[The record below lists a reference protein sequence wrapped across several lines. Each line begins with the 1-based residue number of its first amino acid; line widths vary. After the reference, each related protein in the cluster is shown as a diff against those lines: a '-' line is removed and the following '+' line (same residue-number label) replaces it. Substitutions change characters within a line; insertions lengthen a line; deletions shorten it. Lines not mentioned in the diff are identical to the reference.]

1 MDIAVCDD
9 SMEALN
15 DVRNVLIETNRV
27 NLIECFNDID
37 RFMRDVEDGSRYD
50 IVMMDIDWK
59 EKKNGIDYAAWLYD
73 KAPDTRLI
81 FFTGYSQEYI
91 EDVFMQRTNIEGY
104 LKKPVKKDR
113 VIKIIDKIENSK
125 RNMNLQKLVIK
136 QRGQI
141 QTVAYESI
149 IYIEGSNHNVY
160 IYTDKKDIMV
170 YDSLQQILKQLPD
183 DFYQC
188 HRSFI
193 INFNHVKRI
202 EKEYVVMDNGEHV
215 SVSRLKRKELSDLF
229 FKYMGKKM

>member
-149 IYIEGSNHNVY
+149 I
-160 IYTDKKDIMV
+160 
-170 YDSLQQILKQLPD
+170 LKQLPD

-229 FKYMGKKM
+229 FKYMGEKM

>member
-1 MDIAVCDD
+1 
-9 SMEALN
+9 
-15 DVRNVLIETNRV
+15 
-27 NLIECFNDID
+27 
-37 RFMRDVEDGSRYD
+37 
-50 IVMMDIDWK
+50 
-59 EKKNGIDYAAWLYD
+59 
-73 KAPDTRLI
+73 
-81 FFTGYSQEYI
+81 
-91 EDVFMQRTNIEGY
+91 
-104 LKKPVKKDR
+104 
-113 VIKIIDKIENSK
+113 
-125 RNMNLQKLVIK
+125 MNLQKLVIK

-193 INFNHVKRI
+193 INYNHVKRI

-229 FKYMGKKM
+229 FKYMGEKM

>member
-1 MDIAVCDD
+1 MI
-9 SMEALN
+9 N
-15 DVRNVLIETNRV
+15 I
-27 NLIECFNDID
+27 NDILSYMD
-37 RFMRDVEDGSRYD
+37 KYGYFFLAGIVFLEYLNLPGLPAGIIMPAAGILIKSRGLNFPFTLITSVIAGLLGS
-50 IVMMDIDWK
+50 WCL
-59 EKKNGIDYAAWLYD
+59 YA
-73 KAPDTRLI
+73 I
-81 FFTGYSQEYI
+81 GYYCG
-91 EDVFMQRTNIEGY
+91 N
-104 LKKPVKKDR
+104 P
-113 VIKIIDKIENSK
+113 IIDKIENSK
-125 RNMNLQKLVIK
+125 INMNLQKLVIK

-170 YDSLQQILKQLPD
+170 YDSLQQILKQISD

-229 FKYMGKKM
+229 FKYMGEKM

>member
-125 RNMNLQKLVIK
+125 INMNLQKLVIK

-170 YDSLQQILKQLPD
+170 YDSLQQILKQLSD
-183 DFYQC
+183 YFYQC

-229 FKYMGKKM
+229 FKYMGEKM